1 MLMRGSRHRRAG
13 ACHATT
19 SIALAVV
26 LASTI
31 LATPIALADTGAPQT
46 QQTQL
51 STVVVA
57 GTAEVDSALTQTPTM
72 TPLNVT
78 EPTVAL
84 SQYFIDNNMP
94 LTSNFTEI
102 VGISPSVQ
110 SVSPNGPGLMENQ
123 VLSIRGFVD
132 GYYDVTFD
140 GIPFQD
146 SNDFT
151 HHSTSYFM
159 AHDLGGVTI
168 DYGPG
173 TAATIGDATFCC
185 SVENLSKAPLADATL
200 TPYVSFGSF
209 NTQVFGAEFD
219 TGRLDKLGGAAG
231 YIDAESSSSDG
242 ELTNMGQARKNV
254 FAKFE
259 APVAAHTV
267 LTFAAMYNQIH
278 QYVGLGATAAQ
289 IAEYGPT
296 WGLNNDPDSQ
306 DYYGYNYDQI
316 HTDFEYVGLQSQLGD
331 WNLDNKV
338 YTYAYYHTGHNGEDP
353 NGETPNGTYWGATD
367 VPGQLLTNNYRSW
380 GDTFNAKYDLFFG
393 DLKAGVWADR
403 QSNERALPEVDETL
417 YEAINP
423 NGANWLTNGGPSAYL
438 TNGGVGASG
447 PCPASSEPAT
457 PGSTILQPSAAEI
470 QGAYS
475 CNGGR
480 LLTQKLITLQPYF
493 MVDWN
498 VLPGLTLSPGV
509 RYDHFEREVDAT
521 VNVKDGGAESYN
533 DTFSAV
539 LPSFLVHYTISGNW
553 AAYAQAAKGFMAP
566 NENYF
571 NRGPTTTPGTTNLSP
586 QETLSYQSGTT
597 WQSRRLSAS
606 ADVYYIHF
614 DNEILSEK
622 FGPDTIFFN
631 AGGTNY
637 KGVEANATYYAG
649 MGFSLYA
656 NGSINRAKVIEN
668 SYTNCTT
675 GNCTGGLWVPNA
687 PNATLAYGVIY
698 NQYGFYASLLN
709 KRVGHTYGDVGET
722 QPIPSYSV
730 LDGALGYTFGNNA
743 RWLNGASIKLDFSN
757 ILNKTP
763 IISLAGY
770 TAWLGT
776 PLYWTMP
783 ERSFDVTLEV
793 PL

>member
-1 MLMRGSRHRRAG
+1 MSSPRIRCAH
-13 ACHATT
+13 
-19 SIALAVV
+19 SILVTALA

-31 LATPIALADTGAPQT
+31 VAAPIALADTQAQQTDQTPQT
-46 QQTQL
+46 QL
-51 STVVVA
+51 PTVVVS
-57 GTAEVDSALTQTPTM
+57 GTAEVNSAITQTPTL

-78 EPTVAL
+78 EPTVTL
-84 SQYFIDNNMP
+84 SQYYIENNMP
-94 LTSNFTEI
+94 LSSNYTEI
-102 VGISPSVQ
+102 TAISPSVQ
-110 SVSPNGPGLMENQ
+110 SVSPNGPGLLENQ
-123 VLSIRGFVD
+123 LFSIRGFVD
-132 GYYDVTFD
+132 GYYNVTFD

-185 SVENLSKAPLADATL
+185 TVENVSKAPLADATI
-200 TPYVSFGSF
+200 TPYVSYGTW
-209 NTQVFGAEFD
+209 NTQVFGAELD
-219 TGRLDKLGGAAG
+219 TGRLDRFGGGAA
-231 YIDAESSSSDG
+231 YIDAESLSSDG
-242 ELTNMGQARKNV
+242 ELTNMGQDRKNI
-254 FAKFE
+254 FAKFA
-259 APVAAHTV
+259 APVATNTV
-267 LTFAAMYNQIH
+267 MTIAAMYNQVH
-278 QYVGLGATAAQ
+278 QYVGVGATQAQ
-289 IAEYGPT
+289 IDEYGPT
-296 WGLNNDPDSQ
+296 WGLSTNPDSQ

-316 HTDFEYVGLQSQLGD
+316 HTDFEYVGLQSKLGD
-331 WNLDNKV
+331 WNLDDKI

-353 NGETPNGTYWGATD
+353 NGETPNGTYFGAND
-367 VPGQLLTNNYRSW
+367 VPGQLLTNDYRSW
-380 GDTFNAKYDLFFG
+380 GDTFNAKYNLFFG
-393 DLKAGVWADR
+393 DLKAGVWAER

-417 YEAINP
+417 NEAINP
-423 NGANWLTNGGPSAYL
+423 NGANWLTNGGPGTYL
-438 TNGGVGASG
+438 TNGGVPAN
-447 PCPASSEPAT
+447 CPGSAEPAT
-457 PGSTILQPSAAEI
+457 PGSTILQPTEAEI

-480 LLTQKLITLQPYF
+480 LLSQKLITLQPYF

-509 RYDHFEREVDAT
+509 RYDHFERDVDAT
-521 VNVKDGGAESYN
+521 VNVDDGEPQSYDN
-533 DTFSAV
+533 TFSAV
-539 LPSFLVHYTISGNW
+539 LPSILAHYTIAANW

-566 NENYF
+566 NEKYF
-571 NRGPTTTPGTTNLSP
+571 NNGPNTSVPGSTNLAP
-586 QETLSYQSGTT
+586 QETMSYQAGTS

-622 FGPDTIFFN
+622 FGPETIFFN

-649 MGFSLYA
+649 MGFSLYT

-668 SYTNCTT
+668 SQTDCAT
-675 GNCTGGLWVPNA
+675 GSCTGGLWVPNA
-687 PNATLAYGVIY
+687 PDATLAYGVIY

-709 KRVGHTYGDVGET
+709 KRVGHSYGNPGET
-722 QPIPSYSV
+722 DPIPSYSE
-730 LDGALGYTFGNNA
+730 LDGALGYTFGGNA
-743 RWLNGASIKLDFSN
+743 GWLKGASLKVDLSN

-763 IISLAGY
+763 IIMLAGN

-776 PLYWTMP
+776 PLWWTMP
-783 ERSFDVTLEV
+783 ERSFNVTLEV
-793 PL
+793 PLGF